1 MKLSKMRWLLGA
13 LVVVIAT
20 VGFITLRNGSVH
32 EAKGDA
38 PAYKEMVVE
47 HGDFDITV
55 TASGVVKPID
65 RVEIKS
71 KASGRIEELAIEVG
85 DFVKKGSLISR
96 LDQKDE
102 RAELE
107 QAKANLA
114 IAEAEL
120 KQSQHTYDRRDQLF
134 EKGLV
139 SEEELGVIELSLAT
153 AKAKLL
159 QAQTALER
167 AQESFAE
174 SIVRAPIDGIILQ
187 KYVEE
192 GQIIASGVN
201 NVGGGTPIA
210 DIADMRSVHIEA
222 GIDEIDIGKIRPG
235 QEAIVIAEAYPNRRF
250 KGEIVRLAPEARVEQ
265 NVTLFDVI
273 IEVEN
278 TDGFLKSGMNAN
290 VEISIVSKE
299 NVLLVSTI
307 ALQPP
312 QGRGKPNVRTVLLKQ
327 GNQFVPQEVEIGL
340 SSFKDAEVI
349 AGLQAGDVVGVPIT
363 SRLKTESDRFEQRIR
378 ERTSFGITGG
388 QSQQSRSGQ
397 SQSPPS
403 QNQPSPSQ
411 QPQGQRPQQQ

>member
-1 MKLSKMRWLLGA
+1 MKWSKTKLLIAA
-13 LVVVIAT
+13 LVIVLVT
-20 VGFITLRNGSVH
+20 VGFIAMRNGAGNA
-32 EAKGDA
+32 AKNDVV
-38 PAYKEMVVE
+38 PYKEMAVQA
-47 HGDFDITV
+47 GRFDITV
-55 TASGVVKPID
+55 TASGSVKPIN
-65 RVEIKS
+65 RIEIKS
-71 KASGRIEELAIEVG
+71 KASGRIEELPIEVG
-85 DFVKKGSLISR
+85 DFVKKGALIAR

-120 KQSQHTYDRRDQLF
+120 KQAQHTYDRRDQLF
-134 EKGLV
+134 AKGLV
-139 SEEELGVIELSLAT
+139 SEEEIGQIELSLAT
-153 AKAKLL
+153 AKGKLL

-167 AQESFAE
+167 AEESFAE

-210 DIADMRSVHIEA
+210 DIADMHSVHIEA

-235 QEAIVIAEAYPNRRF
+235 QEAIVIAEAYPQKRF
-250 KGEIVRLAPEARVEQ
+250 KGKIVRLAPEARVEQ

-278 TDGFLKSGMNAN
+278 AEGLLKSGMNAN
-290 VEISIVSKE
+290 VEISIVNKE
-299 NVLLVSTI
+299 NVLLVPTI

-312 QGRGKPNVRTVLLKQ
+312 QARGKPTMRTVFLKQ
-327 GNQFVPQEVEIGL
+327 GNDFQPHQVEIGL
-340 SSFKDAEVI
+340 MSFKDAEVI
-349 AGLQAGDVVGVPIT
+349 SGLQAGDIVGVPMT

-378 ERTSFGITGG
+378 ERTSFGVTGG
-388 QSQQSRSGQ
+388 QQSQ
-397 SQSPPS
+397 SQSPQS
-403 QNQPSPSQ
+403 
-411 QPQGQRPQQQ
+411 QRPQQ

>member
-1 MKLSKMRWLLGA
+1 MKLSRTHLLIG
-13 LVVVIAT
+13 VSVIVIAT
-20 VGFITLRNGSVH
+20 VGFIKMRNGAGH
-32 EAKGDA
+32 EAQSDA
-38 PAYKEMVVE
+38 PAYKEMTVQY
-47 HGDFDITV
+47 GDFDITV
-55 TASGVVKPID
+55 TASGTVKPID

-85 DFVKKGSLISR
+85 DFVEKGSLISR

-120 KQSQHTYDRRDQLF
+120 KQAQHTYDRRDQLF

-139 SEEELGVIELSLAT
+139 SEEELGEIELTLAT

-167 AQESFAE
+167 AEESFAE
-174 SIVRAPIDGIILQ
+174 SIVKAPIDGIILQ

-235 QEAIVIAEAYPNRRF
+235 QEAIVMAEAYPQKRF
-250 KGEIVRLAPEARVEQ
+250 KGTIVRLAPEARVEQ

-278 TDGFLKSGMNAN
+278 AEGLLKSGMNAN
-290 VEISIVSKE
+290 VEISIVNKE
-299 NVLLVSTI
+299 NVLLVPTMT
-307 ALQPP
+307 LQPAK
-312 QGRGKPNVRTVLLKQ
+312 GRGKPTLRTVLLKQ
-327 GNQFVPQEVEIGL
+327 GTEFHPQEIEIGL
-340 SSFKDAEVI
+340 MSFKDAEVI
-349 AGLQAGDVVGVPIT
+349 SGLKEGDVVGVPMT
-363 SRLKTESDRFEQRIR
+363 SRLKTESDRMEQRIR
-378 ERTSFGITGG
+378 ERTSFGVTGG
-388 QSQQSRSGQ
+388 QQSQPQSQQS
-397 SQSPPS
+397 
-403 QNQPSPSQ
+403 SQ
-411 QPQGQRPQQQ
+411 QQRPQQ

>member
-1 MKLSKMRWLLGA
+1 
-13 LVVVIAT
+13 
-20 VGFITLRNGSVH
+20 
-32 EAKGDA
+32 
-38 PAYKEMVVE
+38 AYKEMTVQY
-47 HGDFDITV
+47 GDFDITV
-55 TASGVVKPID
+55 TASGTVKPID

-107 QAKANLA
+107 QAQANLA

-120 KQSQHTYDRRDQLF
+120 KQARHTYDRRDQLF
-134 EKGLV
+134 AKGLV
-139 SEEELGVIELSLAT
+139 SEEELGQIELSLAT
-153 AKAKLL
+153 AKGKLL

-174 SIVRAPIDGIILQ
+174 SIVKAPIDGIILQ

-235 QEAIVIAEAYPNRRF
+235 QEAIVIAEAYPQRRF
-250 KGEIVRLAPEARVEQ
+250 RGKIVRLAPEARVEQ

-278 TDGFLKSGMNAN
+278 GDGLLKSGMNAN
-290 VEISIVSKE
+290 VEISIVNKE
-299 NVLLVSTI
+299 SLLLVPTI
-307 ALQPP
+307 ALQQPK
-312 QGRGKPNVRTVLLKQ
+312 GRGKPTARTVLLKQ
-327 GNQFVPQEVEIGL
+327 GIEFRPQDIEIGL
-340 SSFKDAEVI
+340 MSFKDAEVI
-349 AGLQAGDVVGVPIT
+349 SGLKEGDVVGVPMT
-363 SRLKTESDRFEQRIR
+363 SRLKTESDRMEQRIR
-378 ERTSFGITGG
+378 ERTSFGVTGG
-388 QSQQSRSGQ
+388 QQQSQPQ
-397 SQSPPS
+397 SQPS
-403 QNQPSPSQ
+403 SQP
-411 QPQGQRPQQQ
+411 QRPQQ